1 MYSPHSSLSP
11 AAPAI
16 PPSAEPAG
24 PTPGQAFASAYAKA
38 GTSARV
44 DFPVTITDSFPG
56 FRRRPRIAMRAL
68 FKIVKAE
75 GPEATYFFET
85 RPAEAAKRVRDE
97 ALRLEAGFD
106 FQCGKVPLQPTRA
119 WVQIPEALLADPVAL
134 ATFIDFR
141 LLVRLGT
148 AENQSLA
155 LGKGGDHMRGL
166 LEMPDLRRLPALAD
180 PVTSLLAACEHVE
193 QMGGSADGIVMNPA
207 DYFQY
212 LFPRQDVLTGLAN
225 LGIRIVRTRMINAGQ
240 AIVGDFY
247 AGATIFDSQ
256 RSTIAFDR
264 PPEGTF
270 ARDGLAVRGEIKTA
284 LAIHLPTHFSIAAL
298 T

>member
-1 MYSPHSSLSP
+1 MHSPHPSP
-11 AAPAI
+11 APAI
-16 PPSAEPAG
+16 PPTHEPAG
-24 PTPGQAFASAYAKA
+24 PTPGQAFAAAYAEH

-44 DFPVTITDSFPG
+44 DFPITITDSFPG

-68 FKIVKAE
+68 FKVVKTEGAE
-75 GPEATYFFET
+75 AAYFFET
-85 RPAEAAKRVRDE
+85 RPDEAAKRVRDE
-97 ALRLEAGFD
+97 ALRLEAGFA
-106 FQCGKVPLQPTRA
+106 FQSAKVALRPSTA

-134 ATFIDFR
+134 ASFIDFR

-155 LGKGGDHMRGL
+155 LGKGGDQMRGL
-166 LEMPDLRRLPALAD
+166 LEMPALRRLPALAD

-193 QMGGSADGIVMNPA
+193 QMGGSADGIVMSPA

-225 LGIRIVRTRMINAGQ
+225 LGIRIVRTRMIGAGS

-256 RSTIAFDR
+256 RSTIAFDK

-270 ARDGLAVRGEIKTA
+270 AHAGLAVRGEIRTA